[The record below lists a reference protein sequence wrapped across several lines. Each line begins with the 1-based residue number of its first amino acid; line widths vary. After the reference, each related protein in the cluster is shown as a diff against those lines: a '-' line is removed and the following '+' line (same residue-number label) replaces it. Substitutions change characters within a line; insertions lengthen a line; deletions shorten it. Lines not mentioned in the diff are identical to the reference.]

1 MNATVLGL
9 LFVPDALKLQQ
20 VLTFF
25 FFEHIEL
32 LSDASFLVFKKFDL
46 ELVDFFLLVFV
57 YVLEFTF
64 FKCKLAIVVSF
75 TKRIGRNWRDRLS
88 ILSHALL
95 LLLRLFL

>member
-9 LFVPDALKLQQ
+9 LFVPDALELQQ
-20 VLTFF
+20 VLAFF
-25 FFEHIEL
+25 FLKHIEL

-46 ELVDFFLLVFV
+46 ELVDFLLLVFV

-64 FKCKLAIVVSF
+64 FKCKLAIVVIF
-75 TKRIGRNWRDRLS
+75 TERIGRNWWDRLS
-88 ILSHALL
+88 ILIHALL